1 MGISKKEEKN
11 YAQIL
16 FVNEN
21 LTAKEIAER
30 VHVSERTMGT
40 WIKKGNWEKLKK
52 SLLVTKQHQ
61 ISQLY
66 DQLEF
71 LNKQIIDRDYKV
83 ADAKEADVI
92 SKITSSIQRM
102 EVETSIGQIV
112 EVARNFLDFCRE
124 YDLDFTKEASKHFD
138 AFIQTKM
145 R

>member
-52 SLLVTKQHQ
+52 SPLVTKQHQ

-66 DQLEF
+66 DQFEF

-138 AFIQTKM
+138 SFIQTKM